1 MKFSFQEDIA
11 PFIKKL
17 EEILG
22 LSFKVFLITALIV
35 MFLGIY
41 IANLLFGNHSLQVL
55 EKLKYKGVVLTK
67 EIDNLKNENAKLHKK
82 YLEWEDA
89 Q

>member
-1 MKFSFQEDIA
+1 MKISFQEDIS
-11 PFIKKL
+11 PIINKL

-22 LSFKVFLITALIV
+22 LSFKVFLSTALIV
-35 MFLGIY
+35 MALGIY

-55 EKLKYKGVVLTK
+55 ENLKHKEVSLTK
-67 EIDNLKNENAKLHKK
+67 EIEVLKYENAKLHKV
-82 YLEWEDA
+82 YLEWMDA

>member
-11 PFIKKL
+11 PFIDKL

-22 LSFKVFLITALIV
+22 LSFKVFLSTALIV
-35 MFLGIY
+35 MALGIY

-55 EKLKYKGVVLTK
+55 EKLRHERVTLSQ
-67 EIDNLKNENAKLHKK
+67 EIEVLKNKNAKLHKE
-82 YLEWEDA
+82 YLEWMDA

>member
-1 MKFSFQEDIA
+1 MEFSFQKDIA
-11 PFIKKL
+11 PFIHKL

-22 LSFKVFLITALIV
+22 LSFKVFLLTSLLV
-35 MFLGIY
+35 MALGIY

-55 EKLKYKGVVLTK
+55 ENLRHQEVKLTQDI
-67 EIDNLKNENAKLHKK
+67 EILKNKNAELHKK
-82 YLEWEDA
+82 HLEWADA

>member
-1 MKFSFQEDIA
+1 MEFSFQKDIA
-11 PFIKKL
+11 PFIHKL

-22 LSFKVFLITALIV
+22 LSFKVFLLTSLLV
-35 MFLGIY
+35 MALGIY

-55 EKLKYKGVVLTK
+55 ENLRHKEVVLSQ
-67 EIDNLKNENAKLHKK
+67 EIEVLKNTNATLHKK
-82 YLEWEDA
+82 YLEWMDA